1 MFNIWIRAVT
11 FCYKGNSLQN
21 LSVSY
26 VIIAMTSYRDNPS
39 IQLIGYVISVLQNT
53 IVVDISETMK
63 LHNIEYARFLS
74 TAITRGFE
82 T

>member
-1 MFNIWIRAVT
+1 
-11 FCYKGNSLQN
+11 
-21 LSVSY
+21 
-26 VIIAMTSYRDNPS
+26 MTSYRDNPS